1 MNCSEHE
8 DLAAFLDGEL
18 DERRAREIRAH
29 IESCR
34 RCRRAAEL
42 LKRSW
47 DALEYL
53 EAAEP
58 PAGFARRVTSR
69 TRRRSLLGLAV
80 AAGALVTAGFLYLAF
95 SLSGNS
101 AGNGNDEM
109 VQLARLSEEE
119 RGVIEYM
126 EILENYDLLSDLDL
140 LAQYETIEEFEEF
153 PEIESLYENGRQT

>member
-1 MNCSEHE
+1 MKCSEHE

-18 DERRAREIRAH
+18 DERRAGEIRAH

-34 RCRRAAEL
+34 QCRRAAEL

-47 DALEYL
+47 DALEYV

-58 PAGFARRVTSR
+58 PAGFVRRVMSR
-69 TRRRSLLGLAV
+69 TRRRSLVPLSA
-80 AAGALVTAGFLYLAF
+80 AAGALVTAGILYLA
-95 SLSGNS
+95 LSVG
-101 AGNGNDEM
+101 GNGEM
-109 VQLARLSEEE
+109 VELARLSEEE
-119 RGVIEYM
+119 RGVIENM

-153 PEIESLYENGRQT
+153 PEVDLLYENGRQT